1 MSFLTPLFLVGLAGL
16 AIPVIIHLIQKERK
30 NVVAFPSLMF
40 LRKIPYQSV
49 ERRRI
54 RNWPLLLLRLAALA
68 LIVMA
73 FARPFLRREAL
84 AVAAAGGARE
94 VVILLDRSYSL
105 GYGDRWERARAA
117 ARDTVNGLG
126 GADRGTVVLFDTGAE
141 VALRSAADRGRLTA
155 AIETAQV
162 GAAATKYGPALKL
175 AGSIISESGLPNKE
189 VVLISDFQ
197 RRAWLG
203 AEGVRLPDG
212 TKVTPVSVTDGAV
225 ANVSIT
231 PAVLQRTTVSDQERV
246 TVTAGAVN
254 RGPAAVTV
262 PVSLEVDGRV
272 IQTKPLTLG
281 PNGSASLSFEPF
293 APAAAFTRGSVRLA
307 DDRLARDNVFH
318 FVVSPPQRVKVLI
331 VERPGTSRAASLY
344 LSQALGLG
352 DSPAFDVTMKPMERL
367 SAADISGAAVIV
379 LNDVPVAQVTA
390 ERLAAFVTAGG
401 GLFAAFGE
409 RATWP
414 AAVDV
419 MPAIPGGTADRTK
432 GTPGRVGALEYGHPI
447 FESFRAPRSG
457 DFSSARF
464 YTYRTVSVA
473 PEAQVLARFDDGA
486 PALLERRA
494 GAGRVLAWTS
504 TLDVTWN
511 DLALKP
517 VFLPFIHRIGATLA
531 SYTQRPASMTV
542 GDVLAAAS
550 PAASSPASAGAASAR
565 QALVVIGPGGQRI
578 EVDPTTRVVELRD
591 QGFYELRAGDR
602 DPAPVT
608 LASNVD
614 LTESDMTPID
624 PHEVAAGA
632 TGLAGGAA
640 PAGSNTTVTNE
651 ERERS
656 QRVWW
661 YLLFA
666 GLLLLTGET
675 LLANSLKTKYL

>member
-1 MSFLTPLFLVGLAGL
+1 MSFLTPLFLAGLAGL
-16 AIPVIIHLIQKERK
+16 AVPVIIHLIQKERK

-49 ERRRI
+49 ERKRI

-73 FARPFLRREAL
+73 FARPFLRSQAI
-84 AVAAAGGARE
+84 AASAAGGARE

-105 GYGDRWERARAA
+105 GYADRWQRALAA
-117 ARDTVNGLG
+117 ARDAVNGLS
-126 GADRGTVVLFDTGAE
+126 ANDRASIVLFDTGAE
-141 VALRSAADRGRLTA
+141 VALRSASDKGRLNA
-155 AIETAQV
+155 AIETARV

-231 PAVLQRTTVSDQERV
+231 PAVLQRTNVSGQERV

-254 RGPAAVTV
+254 SGPAAVDVTI
-262 PVSLEVDGRV
+262 SLEVDGRLV
-272 IQTKPLTLG
+272 ASKPLSLA
-281 PNGSASLSFEPF
+281 PNGSGSVSFEAF
-293 APAAAFTRGSVRLA
+293 APVAKFTRGTVRLG
-307 DDRLARDNVFH
+307 DDRLIRDNAFH
-318 FVVSPPQRVKVLI
+318 FVVSPPQRVKVVI

-344 LSQALGLG
+344 LAQALSLG
-352 DSPAFDVTMKPMERL
+352 EAPAFDVTVRAMESL
-367 SAADISGAAVIV
+367 AAEDIAAAAVIV
-379 LNDVPVAQVTA
+379 LNDVPVSEA
-390 ERLAAFVTAGG
+390 LAARLVAFVKRGG

-414 AAVDV
+414 ASAEPI
-419 MPAIPGGTADRTK
+419 MPGVPGATTDRTR
-432 GTPGRVGALEYGHPI
+432 GTPGRIGALEYGHPI

-457 DFSSARF
+457 DYSSARF
-464 YTYRTVSVA
+464 YSYRAVA
-473 PEAQVLARFDDGA
+473 LAPDVQVLARYDDGA
-486 PALLERRA
+486 PALLEKRVE
-494 GAGRVLAWTS
+494 AGRVMAWTS

-517 VFLPFIHRIGATLA
+517 VFLPFIHKVGATLGA
-531 SYTQRPASMTV
+531 FTQRRASMTV
-542 GDVLAAAS
+542 GDVLPVTA
-550 PAASSPASAGAASAR
+550 PGATR
-565 QALVVIGPGGQRI
+565 PQVLPVVVGPGGQRVELDAKSAVI
-578 EVDPTTRVVELRD
+578 ELRD
-591 QGFYELRAGDR
+591 QGFYELRAGER
-602 DPAPVT
+602 DPVPVVV
-608 LASNVD
+608 ASNVD
-614 LTESDMTPID
+614 LGESDMALID
-624 PHEVAAGA
+624 PDEVTAGA
-632 TGLAGGAA
+632 TGAAGGAA
-640 PAGSNTTVTNE
+640 ATGSNATVTNE

-666 GLLLLTGET
+666 GLLFLTGET
-675 LLANSLKTKYL
+675 LLANSLKTRYL

>member
-1 MSFLTPLFLVGLAGL
+1 MSFLTPLFLAGLAGL

-30 NVVAFPSLMF
+30 NVVGFPSLMF

-54 RNWPLLLLRLAALA
+54 RNWPLLLLRLALLA

-73 FARPFLRREAL
+73 FARPFLRKEAL

-126 GADRGTVVLFDTGAE
+126 GADRASVVLFDTGAE
-141 VALRSAADRGRLTA
+141 VALRSAADKGRLTA

-197 RRAWLG
+197 RRAWIG

-212 TKVTPVSVTDGAV
+212 TTLTPVSVVDGAV

-231 PAVLQRTTVSDQERV
+231 PAVLQRTTVSGQERV

-254 RGPAAVTV
+254 RGPAAVAV
-262 PVSLEVDGRV
+262 SVSLEVDGRV
-272 IQTKPLTLG
+272 IQTRPLSLG
-281 PNGSASLSFEPF
+281 PNGSASVSFDPF

-307 DDRLARDNVFH
+307 DDRLAPDNVFH
-318 FVVSPPQRVKVLI
+318 FVVSPAQRVKVLI

-352 DSPAFDVTMKPMERL
+352 DSPAFDVTVRPMDGL
-367 SAADISGAAVIV
+367 SSADISGAGVIV
-379 LNDVPVAQVTA
+379 LNDVPVSQVTA
-390 ERLAAFVTAGG
+390 ERLAAFVKAGG

-414 AAVDV
+414 AAVEV
-419 MPAIPGGTADRTK
+419 MPAIPGGTADRTR

-486 PALLERRA
+486 PALLERRV
-494 GAGRVLAWTS
+494 GAGRVIAWTS

-517 VFLPFIHRIGATLA
+517 VFLPFIHRVGATLA

-542 GDVLAAAS
+542 GDVL
-550 PAASSPASAGAASAR
+550 PASAGAASAG
-565 QALVVIGPGGQRI
+565 QAVVVVGPGGQR
-578 EVDPTTRVVELRD
+578 VDVDEKTRVVELRE

-602 DPAPVT
+602 DPAPVS

-624 PHEVAAGA
+624 PQEVAAGA
-632 TGLAGGAA
+632 TGLAGGATL
-640 PAGSNTTVTNE
+640 AGSNATVTNE

-675 LLANSLKTKYL
+675 LLANSVKTKYL

>member
-1 MSFLTPLFLVGLAGL
+1 MSFLTPLFLAALAGL

-49 ERRRI
+49 ERRKI

-73 FARPFLRREAL
+73 FARPFLRSEAI
-84 AVAAAGGARE
+84 AASAAGGARE
-94 VVILLDRSYSL
+94 VVILLDRSYSV
-105 GYGDRWERARAA
+105 GYGDRWQRAVSA
-117 ARDTVNGLG
+117 ARDAVNGLS
-126 GADRGTVVLFDTGAE
+126 ATDRASVVLFDTGAE
-141 VALRSAADRGRLTA
+141 VALRSTSDKGRLNA
-155 AIETAQV
+155 AIDTAQV
-162 GAAATKYGPALKL
+162 SAAATKYGPALKL
-175 AGSIISESGLPNKE
+175 AGSIISESAQPNKD

-212 TKVTPVSVTDGAV
+212 TKVTPISVTDGDM
-225 ANVSIT
+225 ANVSVT
-231 PAVLQRTTVSDQERV
+231 PAVLQRSTVSGQERV

-254 RGPAAVTV
+254 RGPAAVNV
-262 PVSLEVDGRV
+262 PMSLEVDGRV
-272 IQTKPLTLG
+272 VETKPLALG
-281 PNGSASLSFEPF
+281 PNGSGSVSFEAF
-293 APAAAFTRGSVRLA
+293 APAAKFTRGTVRLA
-307 DDRLARDNVFH
+307 DDRLVRDNAYH
-318 FVVSPPQRVKVLI
+318 FVVSPPQRVKVVI

-352 DSPAFDVTMKPMERL
+352 DAPAFDVTLRPMESL
-367 SAADISGAAVIV
+367 SAEDISGAGVIV
-379 LNDVPVAQVTA
+379 LNDVPVSQVTA
-390 ERLAAFVTAGG
+390 ERLAAFVKRGG

-409 RATWP
+409 RASWP
-414 AAVDV
+414 AAVEGIL
-419 MPAIPGGTADRTK
+419 PGIPGGTADRTK
-432 GTPGRVGALEYGHPI
+432 GSPGRVGALDYGHPI

-464 YTYRTVSVA
+464 YNYRAVTVA
-473 PEAQVLARFDDGA
+473 PEVQVLARFDDGA
-486 PALLERRA
+486 PALLEKRVE
-494 GAGRVLAWTS
+494 AGRVIAWTS

-517 VFLPFIHRIGATLA
+517 VFLPFIHKVGATLSA
-531 SYTQRPASMTV
+531 FTQRPAAMTV
-542 GDVLAAAS
+542 GDVL
-550 PAASSPASAGAASAR
+550 PVSAPGSNMA
-565 QALVVIGPGGQRI
+565 QATVPVVVGPGGQRA
-578 EVDPTTRVVELRD
+578 ELDAKSTVVELRE
-591 QGFYELRAGDR
+591 QGFYELRAGER
-602 DPAPVT
+602 DPEPVAV
-608 LASNVD
+608 ASNVD

-624 PHEVAAGA
+624 PQEVTAGA

-640 PAGSNTTVTNE
+640 AAGSNATVTNE

>member
-1 MSFLTPLFLVGLAGL
+1 V
-16 AIPVIIHLIQKERK
+16 AI
-30 NVVAFPSLMF
+30 
-40 LRKIPYQSV
+40 
-49 ERRRI
+49 
-54 RNWPLLLLRLAALA
+54 
-68 LIVMA
+68 
-73 FARPFLRREAL
+73 
-84 AVAAAGGARE
+84 
-94 VVILLDRSYSL
+94 RSIS
-105 GYGDRWERARAA
+105 
-117 ARDTVNGLG
+117 
-126 GADRGTVVLFDTGAE
+126 
-141 VALRSAADRGRLTA
+141 DRGRLNA

-212 TKVTPVSVTDGAV
+212 TKLTPVSVADGAV

-231 PAVLQRTTVSDQERV
+231 PAVLQRTTVSGQERV

-254 RGPAAVTV
+254 RGPAAVDV

-281 PNGSASLSFEPF
+281 PNGSASVSFDAF

-307 DDRLARDNVFH
+307 DDRLARDNTFH

-352 DSPAFDVTMKPMERL
+352 DSPAFDVTLRPMEGL
-367 SAADISGAAVIV
+367 SASDISGAAVIV
-379 LNDVPVAQVTA
+379 LNDVPVSQVTA
-390 ERLAAFVTAGG
+390 ERLAAFVNAGG

-414 AAVDV
+414 AAVEV
-419 MPAIPGGTADRTK
+419 MPAIPGGTADRTR

-486 PALLERRA
+486 PALLERRV

-517 VFLPFIHRIGATLA
+517 VFLPFIHRVGAALA

-542 GDVLAAAS
+542 GDVL
-550 PAASSPASAGAASAR
+550 PASSPASAGTASAR
-565 QALVVIGPGGQRI
+565 QAFVVVAPGGQRVA
-578 EVDPTTRVVELRD
+578 VDEKTRVVELRE

-602 DPAPVT
+602 DPAPIS

-624 PHEVAAGA
+624 PQEVAAGA
-632 TGLAGGAA
+632 TGLAAGAA
-640 PAGSNTTVTNE
+640 PAGSNATVTNE

-675 LLANSLKTKYL
+675 LLANSLRTKYV

>member
-30 NVVAFPSLMF
+30 SVVAFPSLMF
-40 LRKIPYQSV
+40 LRRIPYQSV

-94 VVILLDRSYSL
+94 VVILVDRSYSL
-105 GYGDRWERARAA
+105 GYADRWQRAVDA
-117 ARDTVNGLG
+117 ARETVNGLG
-126 GADRGTVVLFDTGAE
+126 GSDRATVVLFDTGAE
-141 VALRSAADRGRLTA
+141 VALRSAGDKGRLHA

-162 GAAATKYGPALKL
+162 TAAATKYGPALKL

-197 RRAWLG
+197 RRAWIG

-212 TKVTPVSVTDGAV
+212 TKVTPISVADGPVTNVSV
-225 ANVSIT
+225 T
-231 PAVLQRTTVSDQERV
+231 PAVLQRTTVSGQERV

-254 RGPAAVTV
+254 RGAAAVEV
-262 PVSLEVDGRV
+262 PVSLDIDGRV
-272 IQTKPLTLG
+272 IQTKPLALA
-281 PNGSASLSFEPF
+281 PHGSGSVSFDAF
-293 APAAAFTRGSVRLA
+293 APSARFTRGSVRIA
-307 DDRLARDNVFH
+307 DDRLTRDNAFH
-318 FVVSPPQRVKVLI
+318 FVVSPPQRVKVVI

-344 LSQALGLG
+344 LSQALSLG
-352 DSPAFDVTMKPMERL
+352 DSPAFDVTLRPMESL
-367 SAADISGAAVIV
+367 SAEDISGAAVVV
-379 LNDVPVAQVTA
+379 LNDVPVSQTTA
-390 ERLAAFVTAGG
+390 ERLAVFVNAGG

-414 AAVDV
+414 GAVSGI
-419 MPAIPGGTADRTK
+419 MPAIPGAPADRTR
-432 GTPGRVGALEYGHPI
+432 GTPGRVGALEYGHPV

-457 DFSSARF
+457 DFSAARF
-464 YTYRTVSVA
+464 YTYRTVVVA
-473 PEAQVLARFDDGA
+473 PEAQVLARYDDGA

-504 TLDVTWN
+504 TLDVSWN

-517 VFLPFIHRIGATLA
+517 VFLPFIHRVAATLA

-542 GDVLAAAS
+542 GDVLPI
-550 PAASSPASAGAASAR
+550 PAAMGTTVP
-565 QALVVIGPGGQRI
+565 VIVGPGGQRLPL
-578 EVDPTTRVVELRD
+578 EEKASVLELRE

-602 DPAPVT
+602 DPEPVT
-608 LASNVD
+608 VAANVD
-614 LTESDMTPID
+614 FTESDMAAID
-624 PHEVAAGA
+624 PQEVAAGA

-640 PAGSNTTVTNE
+640 AAGTNATVTNE

-675 LLANSLKTKYL
+675 LVANSLKTKYL